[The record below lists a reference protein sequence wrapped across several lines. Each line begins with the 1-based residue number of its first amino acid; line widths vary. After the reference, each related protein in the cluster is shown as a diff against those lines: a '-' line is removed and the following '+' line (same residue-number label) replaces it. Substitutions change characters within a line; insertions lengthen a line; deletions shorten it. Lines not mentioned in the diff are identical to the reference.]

1 MFGLQ
6 EERPVLTY
14 LNVVVSVV
22 VKVENSVELA
32 LHRDMKIIGVLDSLA
47 ECLPGVFFHLDV
59 VELPGNSWLHQNN
72 YRKCQTKRIIRALN
86 VTLGII

>member
-59 VELPGNSWLHQNN
+59 VELPGKKE
-72 YRKCQTKRIIRALN
+72 RK
-86 VTLGII
+86 TLSSGIW